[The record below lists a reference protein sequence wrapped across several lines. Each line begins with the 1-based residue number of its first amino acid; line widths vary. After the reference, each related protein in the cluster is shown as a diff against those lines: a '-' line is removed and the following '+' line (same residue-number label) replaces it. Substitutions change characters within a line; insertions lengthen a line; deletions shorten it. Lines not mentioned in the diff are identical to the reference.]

1 MADVTAIIPC
11 YNAESFIAA
20 TIRSVLNQTD
30 APREILVID
39 DGSTDATATVVQNLM
54 DQFPD
59 KIHLIRQS
67 NCGESQARNT
77 AIDLSSCRF
86 IAFLDSDDLWEPAK
100 TQKQIQTMDR
110 HPDVVAVYSRVFNFE
125 TELGDRNHEETEH
138 TRDNPTVE
146 ALIGYHYVTPSSL
159 MVRRAVLDQEQIC
172 FNPAVRHGEDMLFA
186 ADLRLAGPIRL
197 VDQPLVAKRI
207 HPTQQSRSSWHPLW
221 SLKSRVE
228 WCQCHHQKLGPNRLD
243 SLMETLGQLMVDL
256 LEDQYWRRQLTG
268 FTQARRL
275 VRQLFPDLLKKSVVA
290 NRFIYPKWVY
300 RARDLI

>member
-11 YNAESFIAA
+11 YNAESFITA

-30 APREILVID
+30 APHEILVID
-39 DGSTDATATVVQNLM
+39 DGSTDATADVVQNLAR
-54 DQFPD
+54 QFPD

-77 AIDLSSCRF
+77 AINLSSCRF

-100 TQKQIQTMDR
+100 TQKQIQAMDR
-110 HPDVVAVYSRVFNFE
+110 HPDAVAVYSRVFNFE

-138 TRDNPTVE
+138 TKDNPPVE

-159 MVRRAVLDQEQIC
+159 MVRRAILDQEQIR

-228 WCQCHHQKLGPNRLD
+228 WCQHNHQKLGPNRLD
-243 SLMETLGQLMVDL
+243 PLMATLGRHMVDL
-256 LEDQYWRRQLTG
+256 LEDRYWRRQLTG

-275 VRQLFPDLLKKSVVA
+275 VRQFFPDLLKKSVVA
-290 NRFIYPKWVY
+290 NRFIYPKWMY